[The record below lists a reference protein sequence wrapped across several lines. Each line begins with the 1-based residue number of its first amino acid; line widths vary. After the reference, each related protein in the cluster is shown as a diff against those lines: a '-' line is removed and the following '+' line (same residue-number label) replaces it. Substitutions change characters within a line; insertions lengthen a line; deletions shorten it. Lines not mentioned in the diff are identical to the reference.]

1 MKATRGFR
9 LRGRRLF
16 HERPAR
22 RFAEWAAALML
33 ACACIA
39 MVAVSARA
47 QENPAA
53 TQPATQQDAEPA
65 LTHRPAEQP
74 LTSPTVA
81 LTVPKGTPIQ
91 VALDKEVRIE
101 KVGQPVRGHV
111 VEPVYAFDKLVI
123 PAGTEVTGQI
133 TKIEHVSTGKR
144 VMSVLDADFT
154 PARKVEVEFNEVDL
168 ANGKKIPIQT
178 KVIPGSGQVIEFVS
192 AADENRKKGV
202 MDAASAKTKEAKQ
215 QAKQE
220 WNQAMSEVKAPGKIH
235 RVERF
240 AVAQL
245 PVHPQYIDAG
255 TVYFAE
261 LQEALDFGTEPLTA
275 QMASSIGAT
284 PADGSVVQA
293 RLMTPLSSATAKK
306 GDEVEAVVSRPLFD
320 GDRLILPQGSFLK
333 GLVVQVRPAHR
344 PDKNGQLRLVF
355 HDLILPEGVEQKVE
369 ASLAGVEAAKADN
382 VKLDSEG
389 GAQATSPKTRYLNAG
404 VSIGLAALSFRGDPD
419 AKTPN
424 PAGTT
429 GNRMAGGAV
438 GFKAVGIVMGV
449 LVHSRAFGYS
459 MGAYGAG
466 MSVYTNF
473 IARGRDVVFPKDTA
487 MTIGIG
493 TRPPEGAPSPAAN
506 PVAPPES
513 PAATPEKPIG
523 N

>member
-1 MKATRGFR
+1 MKVTRGFR
-9 LRGRRLF
+9 FPGRRLS
-16 HERPAR
+16 HKRLAR
-22 RFAEWAAALML
+22 RFADWAALSVL
-33 ACACIA
+33 ACAGIA
-39 MVAVSARA
+39 MATVPARA
-47 QENPAA
+47 QENPTA
-53 TQPATQQDAEPA
+53 TQPPTPQEIEPA

-91 VALDKEVRIE
+91 VALDKEVRIK

-123 PAGTEVTGQI
+123 PAGSEVTGQI
-133 TKIEHVSTGKR
+133 AQLGGVSTGKR
-144 VMSVLDADFT
+144 VMSALDADFT
-154 PARKVEVEFNEVDL
+154 PARRVEVEFNQINL
-168 ANGKKIPIQT
+168 ANGKQIPVQT

-192 AADENRKKGV
+192 AADENQKKGV
-202 MDAASAKTKEAKQ
+202 MDTAAAKTKEAKQ

-220 WNQAMSEVKAPGKIH
+220 WNHAMSQVKSPGKIH
-235 RVERF
+235 RIERF
-240 AVAQL
+240 AVGQL

-261 LQEALDFGTEPLTA
+261 LQQPLDFGTETLTT
-275 QMASSIGAT
+275 QMASSIGTT
-284 PADGSVVQA
+284 PADGTVVQA

-320 GDRLILPQGSFLK
+320 GDKLILPQGSFLK
-333 GLVVQVRPAHR
+333 GLVVQVQPAHR

-389 GAQATSPKTRYLNAG
+389 GAQARSPKTRYLNAG

-493 TRPPEGAPSPAAN
+493 TRPPEGAPSPATN
-506 PVAPPES
+506 PGVQPGSPAPPL
-513 PAATPEKPIG
+513 AKPVG
-523 N
+523 E

>member
-1 MKATRGFR
+1 MKTARESR
-9 LRGRRLF
+9 PSGRRLSSRF
-16 HERPAR
+16 FSRPLVN
-22 RFAEWAAALML
+22 WAAGLVL

-39 MVAVSARA
+39 IGAISTHA
-47 QENPAA
+47 QQGPATAPAA
-53 TQPATQQDAEPA
+53 QQDSEPS
-65 LTHRPAEQP
+65 LTHRPAELP
-74 LTSPTVA
+74 PVSPTVA
-81 LTVPKGTPIQ
+81 LIVPKGTPIQ
-91 VALDKEVRIE
+91 VALDKEIRVQ
-101 KVGQPVRGHV
+101 KVGQPVHGHV

-123 PAGTEVTGQI
+123 PAGSEVAGQI
-133 TKIEHVSTGKR
+133 SEVQGVSSGKR
-144 VMSVLDADFT
+144 VMAALDADFT
-154 PARKVEVEFNEVDL
+154 PDRKIEVEFNQINL
-168 ANGKKIPIQT
+168 ASGEQIPIRT

-192 AADENRKKGV
+192 AADENQKKGAL
-202 MDAASAKTKEAKQ
+202 DAAAAKTKEAKQ

-220 WNQAMSEVKAPGKIH
+220 WNHAMSQVKAPGKVH

-240 AVAQL
+240 AIAQL

-261 LQEALDFGTEPLTA
+261 LQQPLDFGTEPLST
-275 QMASSIGAT
+275 QMAASIGAP

-333 GLVVQVRPAHR
+333 GTVVQVRPAHR
-344 PDKNGQLRLVF
+344 PDKNGELRLVF
-355 HDLILPEGVEQKVE
+355 HDLVLPEGVEQKVE

-389 GAQATSPKTRYLNAG
+389 GAQASSPKTRYLNAA
-404 VSIGLAALSFRGDPD
+404 VSIGLAALSAQGDAD

-424 PAGTT
+424 PAGNTS
-429 GNRMAGGAV
+429 NRVAGGAV

-473 IARGRDVVFPKDTA
+473 IARGHDVVFPKDTA

-493 TRPPEGAPSPAAN
+493 TRPPAGEASPAAN
-506 PVAPPES
+506 PAARPES
-513 PAATPEKPIG
+513 PAPSSEKPLG
-523 N
+523 E

>member
-1 MKATRGFR
+1 
-9 LRGRRLF
+9 
-16 HERPAR
+16 
-22 RFAEWAAALML
+22 
-33 ACACIA
+33 
-39 MVAVSARA
+39 
-47 QENPAA
+47 
-53 TQPATQQDAEPA
+53 
-65 LTHRPAEQP
+65 
-74 LTSPTVA
+74 
-81 LTVPKGTPIQ
+81 
-91 VALDKEVRIE
+91 
-101 KVGQPVRGHV
+101 
-111 VEPVYAFDKLVI
+111 
-123 PAGTEVTGQI
+123 
-133 TKIEHVSTGKR
+133 
-144 VMSVLDADFT
+144 
-154 PARKVEVEFNEVDL
+154 
-168 ANGKKIPIQT
+168 
-178 KVIPGSGQVIEFVS
+178 
-192 AADENRKKGV
+192 
-202 MDAASAKTKEAKQ
+202 
-215 QAKQE
+215 
-220 WNQAMSEVKAPGKIH
+220 MSEVKAPGKIH
-235 RVERF
+235 RIERF
-240 AVAQL
+240 AVGQL

-261 LQEALDFGTEPLTA
+261 LQEPLDFGTEPLTT
-275 QMASSIGAT
+275 QMASSIGAA

-333 GLVVQVRPAHR
+333 GLVVQVQPAHR
-344 PDKNGQLRLVF
+344 PKKNGQLRLVF

-424 PAGTT
+424 PAGNT
-429 GNRMAGGAV
+429 GNRVAGGAV
-438 GFKAVGIVMGV
+438 GFKAVGMVMGV

-506 PVAPPES
+506 PSAQPGS
-513 PAATPEKPIG
+513 PAPSPQNLSASSGYCLCSVIVDG
-523 N
+523 SGSRAI

>member
-1 MKATRGFR
+1 
-9 LRGRRLF
+9 
-16 HERPAR
+16 
-22 RFAEWAAALML
+22 
-33 ACACIA
+33 
-39 MVAVSARA
+39 
-47 QENPAA
+47 
-53 TQPATQQDAEPA
+53 
-65 LTHRPAEQP
+65 
-74 LTSPTVA
+74 

-101 KVGQPVRGHV
+101 KAGQAVRGHV

-123 PAGTEVTGQI
+123 PAGSEVTGQI
-133 TKIEHVSTGKR
+133 AKIEHVSTGKR
-144 VMSVLDADFT
+144 VMSALDADFT
-154 PARKVEVEFNEVDL
+154 PVHRVEVEFNEVGL
-168 ANGKKIPIQT
+168 ANGKQIRIQT

-192 AADENRKKGV
+192 AAGENRKKGV
-202 MDAASAKTKEAKQ
+202 MDAAAAKTKEAKQ

-220 WNQAMSEVKAPGKIH
+220 WNHAMSQVKAPGKIH
-235 RVERF
+235 RIERF

-261 LQEALDFGTEPLTA
+261 LQEPLDFGTEPLTT

-284 PADGSVVQA
+284 PADGTVVQA

-333 GLVVQVRPAHR
+333 GLVVQVQPAHR

-389 GAQATSPKTRYLNAG
+389 GAQARSPKTRYLNAG

-506 PVAPPES
+506 PVVPPES
-513 PAATPEKPIG
+513 PAANSEKPIG

>member
-1 MKATRGFR
+1 V
-9 LRGRRLF
+9 
-16 HERPAR
+16 
-22 RFAEWAAALML
+22 L
-33 ACACIA
+33 ACVCIA
-39 MVAVSARA
+39 MAAVSARA
-47 QENPAA
+47 QENPATSA
-53 TQPATQQDAEPA
+53 PAAQQDASPA

-123 PAGTEVTGQI
+123 PAGSEVTGQI
-133 TKIEHVSTGKR
+133 AKIEHVSTGKR
-144 VMSVLDADFT
+144 VMSALDADFT
-154 PARKVEVEFNEVDL
+154 PVHKVEVEFNQINL
-168 ANGKKIPIQT
+168 ANGTRIPIQT

-192 AADENRKKGV
+192 ATDENQKKGV
-202 MDAASAKTKEAKQ
+202 MDAAAAKTKEAKQ
-215 QAKQE
+215 QAKQQAKQE
-220 WNQAMSEVKAPGKIH
+220 WNNAMSQVKAPGKIH
-235 RVERF
+235 RIERF

-245 PVHPQYIDAG
+245 PAHPQYIDAG

-261 LQEALDFGTEPLTA
+261 LQEPLDFGTEPLTT
-275 QMASSIGAT
+275 QMASSIGAP

-333 GLVVQVRPAHR
+333 GSVVQVQPAHR

-429 GNRMAGGAV
+429 GNRIAGGAV

-473 IARGRDVVFPKDTA
+473 IARGHDVVFPKDSA

-493 TRPPEGAPSPAAN
+493 TRPPEGAPAAN
-506 PVAPPES
+506 PAAQPDS
-513 PAATPEKPIG
+513 PAPSPAKPLG
-523 N
+523 E

>member
-9 LRGRRLF
+9 LRGRRPS
-16 HERPAR
+16 HENAAR
-22 RFAEWAAALML
+22 RYAEWAASSVL

-39 MVAVSARA
+39 LAAVSARA

-53 TQPATQQDAEPA
+53 IQPATQQDTAPA
-65 LTHRPAEQP
+65 LTHRPAEEP

-101 KVGQPVRGHV
+101 KNGQPVHGHV

-123 PAGTEVTGQI
+123 PAGSEVTGTI
-133 TKIEHVSTGKR
+133 AKIEHVSTGKR
-144 VMSVLDADFT
+144 VMSALDADFT
-154 PARKVEVEFNEVDL
+154 PACKVEVEFNEVDL

-192 AADENRKKGV
+192 AADDHQKKGV
-202 MDAASAKTKEAKQ
+202 MDAAAVKTKQAKQ

-261 LQEALDFGTEPLTA
+261 LQAPLDFGTEPLTA

-333 GLVVQVRPAHR
+333 GLVVQVKPAHR

-389 GAQATSPKTRYLNAG
+389 GAQASSPKTRYLNAA
-404 VSIGLAALSFRGDPD
+404 VSIGLAALSAQGDAD

-424 PAGTT
+424 PAGNTS
-429 GNRMAGGAV
+429 NRVAGGAV
-438 GFKAVGIVMGV
+438 GFKAVGMVMGV

-493 TRPPEGAPSPAAN
+493 TRPPEGAPAPAAN

-513 PAATPEKPIG
+513 PAAPPEKPIG